1 MNVRS
6 PRKTATNYQNTNQ
19 DNIYALPKLPP
30 STINLIPKEHV
41 GVRQNK
47 QLQFDQTN
55 ERIFSPI
62 RDRSYFNI
70 SIDQDDFISSIW
82 RSNINEDLFDDLT
95 SEDNT
100 VSQSDTIQKPVD
112 ELPAV
117 TSPEV
122 PNKTNEKNNNLNL
135 LYSIIRIIP
144 TEDHVNTILRDAIRN
159 HPLTPIIEDWVS
171 QKKGSQDMRYG
182 CKSKMNKF
190 IVFLID
196 LGIKYPT
203 ESHLLLYK
211 HALKNS
217 NVKYASNYI
226 STTIAFFKWAGDH
239 GYYKDISEKIYYQLS
254 NRRRSYIYNKC

>member
-19 DNIYALPKLPP
+19 DNIYAFLKLPP
-30 STINLIPKEHV
+30 PTINLIPKEHV
-41 GVRQNK
+41 GVRQNN

-62 RDRSYFNI
+62 KERSYFNI
-70 SIDQDDFISSIW
+70 NIDQDDFISSIW
-82 RSNINEDLFDDLT
+82 RSNINEDLFDDLI

-100 VSQSDTIQKPVD
+100 VSQSNTTQKPVD
-112 ELPAV
+112 ESPAV

-122 PNKTNEKNNNLNL
+122 PNKTNKKDNNLNL
-135 LYSIIRIIP
+135 LYSTIRIIP

-182 CKSKMNKF
+182 CKSKLNKF

-196 LGIKYPT
+196 LGVKYPT

-217 NVKYASNYI
+217 NVKYANNYI

-239 GYYKDISEKIYYQLS
+239 GYYKDISERIYYQLS
-254 NRRRSYIYNKC
+254 NRRRSYAYNKC